1 MNSFPG
7 PMILKYFAD
16 GLPIVCGGYP
26 EVGTVSDSNKCYKYS
41 PLSDS
46 WQLYGTMPNAK
57 VFSAHAYVENFGL
70 VMAGSYADDST
81 SVTVTR
87 DGLNFEELA
96 SLPLGNYA
104 GCLAVVDEQ
113 TLIYTG
119 GEYDKYVA
127 YSYDIPSDSW
137 TM

>member
-1 MNSFPG
+1 MN
-7 PMILKYFAD
+7 LKHPSD
-16 GLPIVCGGYP
+16 GLPIVCGGYTTTDTRG
-26 EVGTVSDSNKCYKYS
+26 EECYKYS

-46 WQLYGTMPNAK
+46 WQIYGSMPNVK

-70 VMAGSYADDST
+70 VMAGSYYDDDS

-96 SLPLGNYA
+96 PLPYGDWG
-104 GCLAVVDEQ
+104 GCLTAVDEQ
-113 TLIYTG
+113 TLIYSG
-119 GEYDKYVA
+119 GEYYSYKA
-127 YSYDIPSDSW
+127 FSYDIPTNSW